1 MMRLPSLHPHL
12 KTYQH
17 LSIGTTMNKKLIAFC
32 AAASLGGLAHA
43 QSSVQLAGLVDA
55 YAGSMRMSGD
65 AVRQAVVGSG
75 GMTTSWFGFSGSED
89 LGGGL
94 KANFALTSFFRADA
108 GLQGRFTGDNLFSR
122 DAWVGMSGGFGAFK
136 VGRSMAPNFL
146 PTILFN
152 PYGDSFTVSPLV
164 LHANVPLFNGTGW
177 GSTTPADTGWS
188 NLITYTTPSMG
199 GLTANVHYQLGEQK
213 TATTSG
219 KKNAGINALYF
230 GGPIALTAFYERA
243 EVSNPNPAA
252 LASVKDNWMLGGSY
266 DAGFLKAFATY
277 GESETKTTRV
287 TGKTGTL
294 GASVPFGSGKF
305 LAAWANTK
313 MTGGAKRDTVSLG
326 YDYAFSK
333 RSDLYAVVMHDKITS
348 FSSGTS
354 YVLGLRHRF

>member
-1 MMRLPSLHPHL
+1 MLKKFFAVPACLAGLSLLAP
-12 KTYQH
+12 
-17 LSIGTTMNKKLIAFC
+17 
-32 AAASLGGLAHA
+32 LAHA
-43 QSSVQLAGLVDA
+43 QSSVQLSGLADMYV
-55 YAGSMRMSGD
+55 GSMRMAGD
-65 AVRQAVVGSG
+65 AERKNTVGNN
-75 GMTTSWFGFSGSED
+75 GMTTSWFGVTGTED
-89 LGGGL
+89 LGNGL
-94 KANFALTSFFRADA
+94 KAGFAFTSFLRMSN
-108 GLQGRFTGDNLFSR
+108 GSYGRFVNDTFWSR
-122 DAWVGMSGGFGAFK
+122 DANVSLSGGFGA
-136 VGRSMAPNFL
+136 VMLGRGMAPNFL
-146 PTILFN
+146 PSILFN

-188 NLITYTTPSMG
+188 NQITYTTPSMG

-354 YVLGLRHRF
+354 YAVGLRHRF

>member
-1 MMRLPSLHPHL
+1 MKKNRIALSVSLVGAVL
-12 KTYQH
+12 
-17 LSIGTTMNKKLIAFC
+17 C
-32 AAASLGGLAHA
+32 ATGAHA
-43 QSSVQLAGLVDA
+43 QSSVQLMGLTDVFVGSMKNAGD
-55 YAGSMRMSGD
+55 AGSRS
-65 AVRQAVVGSG
+65 AVDSG
-75 GMTTSWFGFSGSED
+75 GLTTSWFGFKGTED

-94 KANFALTSFFRADA
+94 KANFALTSFIKVDT
-108 GLQGRFTGDNLFSR
+108 GSQGRFANDTFFSR
-122 DAWVGMSGGFGAFK
+122 DANVGLSGSFGS
-136 VGRSMAPNFL
+136 VSLGRGLAPNFV
-146 PTILFN
+146 PSVVAN
-152 PYGDSFTVSPLV
+152 PLGDSFTFAPII
-164 LHANVPLFNGTGW
+164 LHMNVPLFNGTGW
-177 GSTTPADTGWS
+177 GSTTPSDTGWS
-188 NLITYTTPSMG
+188 NEIVYSTPNMG
-199 GLTANVHYQLGEQK
+199 GLTANVHYQFGEQK

>member
-1 MMRLPSLHPHL
+1 
-12 KTYQH
+12 
-17 LSIGTTMNKKLIAFC
+17 
-32 AAASLGGLAHA
+32 
-43 QSSVQLAGLVDA
+43 
-55 YAGSMRMSGD
+55 
-65 AVRQAVVGSG
+65 
-75 GMTTSWFGFSGSED
+75 
-89 LGGGL
+89 
-94 KANFALTSFFRADA
+94 
-108 GLQGRFTGDNLFSR
+108 
-122 DAWVGMSGGFGAFK
+122 
-136 VGRSMAPNFL
+136 MAPNFL

-188 NLITYTTPSMG
+188 NQITYTTPSMG

-354 YVLGLRHRF
+354 YAVGLRHRF